1 MPIIDLKS
9 ELRTLAER
17 IYEGTKSNLEHRND
31 DANRMLKFF
40 GSAEGAMYA
49 AKQALLSPEDAT
61 KRIARALKATQLS
74 RAPFGLGGPQPN
86 LPSEGTAE
94 EISRILDRTSKYQAL
109 TKDAKESTPAWSRES
124 LTQDQFLNKTVEGE
138 DYIYKY
144 GDSFD
149 RHRFFDQTVLIRPE
163 EEDRLKNFDT
173 VPFYFTTYNLSNG
186 KVELGQSLP
195 FTSFISSISDS
206 AGGNWN
212 SFSFTGRGELF
223 HVFQTYSRTLSITFK
238 VAAFNQ
244 DELGKIH
251 QRLSYLKNLTAPKYT
266 STGLMQGNIISL
278 TIGDYLKQ
286 LPGFLTSVGFTVD
299 ENINWETREGEEK
312 LPHVVNVQVQF
323 TVIEKTTPKSLI

>member
-17 IYEGTKSNLEHRND
+17 IYEGTKSNLEHRRD

-40 GSAEGAMYA
+40 GSAEGSIYA
-49 AKQALLSPEDAT
+49 AKQVLLSPEDAT
-61 KRIARALKATQLS
+61 ERIARALKATQLS
-74 RAPFGLGGPQPN
+74 RAPFGLGGPQHTETQVDKTSYIVN
-86 LPSEGTAE
+86 
-94 EISRILDRTSKYQAL
+94 RTSKYQTL
-109 TKDAKESTPAWSRES
+109 TKDAKENAPAWSRKS
-124 LTQDQFLNKTVEGE
+124 LTQDQFLDKTVKGE

-173 VPFYFTTYNLSNG
+173 VPFYFTTYYLSNG
-186 KVELGQSLP
+186 KVELGYSLP

-212 SFSFTGRGELF
+212 SFSFTGRGEMF
-223 HVFQTYSRTLSITFK
+223 HVYQTYSRTLSITFK
-238 VAAFNQ
+238 VAAFSE
-244 DELGKIH
+244 DELSVIH
-251 QRLSYLKNLTAPKYT
+251 ERLEYLRSLAAPKYT
-266 STGLMQGNIISL
+266 SNGFMQGNIISL
-278 TIGDYLKQ
+278 TIGDYAKQ

-299 ENINWETREGEEK
+299 ENINWETRGGKEK

-323 TVIEKTTPKSLI
+323 TVVEKTTPKSLIKNE